1 MICLASAH
9 YALVY
14 SDWCSWCPKACPQ
27 VKTYGNTIQQH
38 TGKSYIEAKEQNR
51 LTFQFQS
58 IFFSTFTKNLNALQS
73 DIYPQNLQ
81 EMDPDVIINSHIPHS
96 SCINE

>member
-1 MICLASAH
+1 MQKH
-9 YALVY
+9 EGN
-14 SDWCSWCPKACPQ
+14 
-27 VKTYGNTIQQH
+27 TYGNTIQQH

-73 DIYPQNLQ
+73 DIDPQNLQ
-81 EMDPDVIINSHIPHS
+81 EMDPEPRYKIFQYAVVLCYRKCFPRVSACSN
-96 SCINE
+96 